1 MGFRIRIGKP
11 GNPLFSVAAARLGGG
26 QVQALGHG
34 CATFSPISS
43 HRPLGRI
50 LIRRQIQGCIINSWL
65 VLIAVLGTV
74 IVVADG
80 LTRTPV
86 LEREAYWN
94 GPLEYQPYRG
104 AVLLAGS
111 TLALMFGYVRRAGV
125 SLTEGLF
132 LWFVFCT
139 AAYTRDFSY
148 IHWPGM
154 PFFVTDIVLM
164 ILFLSIYMSARS
176 RDLHVPLSVNV
187 FLAMLVAA
195 GALSALRGFLQ
206 HSGPIFILRD
216 AALVAYPLFLHVAH
230 HLSRSWLSIK
240 RMAVWFLL
248 GTGLSVLNGLSWF
261 IVAPDERHLIY
272 YGIYVLIS
280 LIGILLAIAN
290 QLVKPLSGWLLAA
303 VFCIGLI
310 LANART
316 LYVALAALIFIGLL
330 AGPLVQNKA
339 RLARLVATVVMVSTL
354 ATLASLPFLYTRTG
368 RDFTGRAL
376 DELVSGVLDSS
387 NDPYWQFRLIAW
399 KEAWKR
405 FEEQPLV
412 GEGFGVPFVFE
423 LADADVR
430 PHNTFLTVLYKM
442 GLIGFLPLLGLLV
455 CFLGLSLRAARR
467 NLDSNL
473 VAFLQIMLLAQA
485 AFCLYGTANLLLESP
500 FLASLFWAAM
510 GIGLRMIRMLD
521 AERLLQ
527 KYLHAVPN
535 TDECAS
541 RIFDKRADIGFGKA
555 LEAPSS

>member
-1 MGFRIRIGKP
+1 VAFRVRLGKP
-11 GNPLFSVAAARLGGG
+11 GNPLFRVAPARVGGG
-26 QVQALGHG
+26 QVQALGVD
-34 CATFSPISS
+34 CATFSLISS
-43 HRPLGRI
+43 NRPIGRV
-50 LIRRQIQGCIINSWL
+50 LIRRQIQGRIINIWL
-65 VLIAVLGTV
+65 LLIAVLGAV
-74 IVVADG
+74 IAIADG

-94 GPLEYQPYRG
+94 GPLEYQPYLG
-104 AVLLAGS
+104 AVLLAGL
-111 TLALMFGYVRRAGV
+111 TLALMFGYVRHAGISV
-125 SLTEGLF
+125 TEGFF

-139 AAYTRDFSY
+139 TAYTRDFSY
-148 IHWPGM
+148 IHWPGT
-154 PFFVTDIVLM
+154 PFFVTEIVLVL
-164 ILFLSIYMSARS
+164 LFLSIFVLARS
-176 RDLHVPLSVNV
+176 RDVHVPLSVNV

-195 GALSALRGFLQ
+195 GALSAVRGFLQ
-206 HSGPIFILRD
+206 HSEPILVLRD
-216 AALVAYPLFLHVAH
+216 AALVVYPLFLHVAH
-230 HLSRSWLSIK
+230 HLFRSWLSIK

-248 GTGLSVLNGLSWF
+248 GTSLSVLNGLSWF
-261 IVAPDERHLIY
+261 IVAPGERHLIY

-280 LIGILLAIAN
+280 LTGILLAIAN
-290 QLVKPLSGWLLAA
+290 QLVKPLYGWLLAA
-303 VFCIGLI
+303 AFCIGLI

-316 LYVALAALIFIGLL
+316 LYVALAALLFIGLL

-339 RLARLVATVVMVSTL
+339 RLARLVATVGMVSTL

-368 RDFTGRAL
+368 REFSGRAL
-376 DELVSGVLDSS
+376 DELASGVLHSS

-399 KEAWKR
+399 KEAWTR

-455 CFLGLSLRAARR
+455 YILWLSLRAARR

-473 VAFLQIMLLAQA
+473 VAFLQIMVLAQV

-521 AERLLQ
+521 AERLPQ
-527 KYLHAVPN
+527 KYVYAVPG

-541 RIFDKRADIGFGKA
+541 WICDKRADFGLGKG
-555 LEAPSS
+555 LHAPSS